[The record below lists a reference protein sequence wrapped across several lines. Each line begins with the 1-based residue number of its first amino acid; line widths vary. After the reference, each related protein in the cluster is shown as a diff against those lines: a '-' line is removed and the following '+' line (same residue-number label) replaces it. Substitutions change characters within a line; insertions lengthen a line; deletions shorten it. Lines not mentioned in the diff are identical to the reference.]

1 MLIPLFVLLL
11 GREEDKRTRSVLF
24 FSQPAASKGCP
35 LSAGCWSSLLRGS
48 RIQQPNLKK
57 GHQKPV
63 YAMKL
68 TLLLEKGERA
78 FFSWCAGAHF
88 RFPFTSRG
96 SRGSYAA
103 AFPGPFLLVL
113 RPEAIASS

>member
-1 MLIPLFVLLL
+1 
-11 GREEDKRTRSVLF
+11 
-24 FSQPAASKGCP
+24 
-35 LSAGCWSSLLRGS
+35 
-48 RIQQPNLKK
+48 
-57 GHQKPV
+57 
-63 YAMKL
+63 MKL

-78 FFSWCAGAHF
+78 FSADAQE
-88 RFPFTSRG
+88 RTSVFPLLVGG